1 VLKTCA
7 LCIYEAQAD
16 YRYQEATGFRCFF
29 RSFSLVLLFFL
40 FSSLCLLCLCGKN
53 RSHEPVLPSVFGM
66 AETSQIYVG
75 TAGWSYKDWEGIVY
89 PAQIKKS
96 EHPVEYM
103 ARYVDVL
110 EINTSFYGHIK
121 PEWGKLWCRLARAV
135 NPQFLFTA
143 KLNRAFTH
151 SPIAVLESTSAE
163 TIRATVEDEQ
173 LTKEGLESVA
183 AENMLGAVL
192 AQFPI
197 SFKNT
202 NTNRNHLQ
210 SVIEKFK
217 SFPLV
222 VEVRHNS
229 WTNEG
234 TLRYFTERG
243 VAFCNID
250 QPMLGKAVAPSEH
263 VTAPVAYVRLHGR
276 NYDQWFDSDSRN
288 DRYNYLYTDPE
299 LRGWKTRVDAI
310 AEKAQKTFVIA
321 NNHFEGKAAVNAL
334 QLKNM
339 ITGRPVRVP
348 QTLLKHYWELGQ
360 IAEPA
365 TSSDQEAQA
374 SFENL

>member
-1 VLKTCA
+1 M
-7 LCIYEAQAD
+7 
-16 YRYQEATGFRCFF
+16 
-29 RSFSLVLLFFL
+29 
-40 FSSLCLLCLCGKN
+40 
-53 RSHEPVLPSVFGM
+53 P
-66 AETSQIYVG
+66 ETSQIYVG

-103 ARYVDVL
+103 ARFVDVL

-121 PEWGKLWCRLARAV
+121 PEWGKLWCRRARAV

-163 TIRATVEDEQ
+163 TIRATQEDEQ
-173 LTKEGLESVA
+173 LAKEGFESVA

-202 NTNRNHLQ
+202 NANRDHLE
-210 SVIEKFK
+210 SVIGKFK
-217 SFPLV
+217 QFPLV

-229 WTNEG
+229 WSNEG
-234 TLRYFTERG
+234 TLRYFAEKG

-348 QTLLKHYWELGQ
+348 QTLLKHYWELGE
-360 IAEPA
+360 IAEPP